1 MHTRR
6 VPRSFAI
13 SSLDG
18 SACSLVLHDLLEVCL
33 LIAEKLPLPI
43 RPITERHLLF
53 PASSLR
59 KPVGDSCEALS
70 QIFRG
75 GLRGFH
81 VLIQRQ
87 DLFSPH
93 LHTGSLNVRVTCRG
107 YQVNRLLYLLALA

>member
-43 RPITERHLLF
+43 RPLTERLLLF
-53 PASSLR
+53 PASSPR

-70 QIFRG
+70 PIFRG
-75 GLRGFH
+75 GQRGFH

-87 DLFSPH
+87 D
-93 LHTGSLNVRVTCRG
+93 
-107 YQVNRLLYLLALA
+107 